1 MNKRMQ
7 RRDIK
12 KKNMMRKACEY
23 RSEDIPEYMGKL
35 PLDEIMAFIDD
46 TKVQR
51 VSVQSLNKSL
61 KKDDLR
67 MNKIKCL
74 DNDNADVT
82 SGGAEQSGVPLSN
95 TNVMDLIPKESQ
107 EFDEAVTMVV
117 EVASLATS
125 SSTSSFRTA
134 SPPDDIP
141 QTTFNLDF
149 YKSEIQLTPLHSP
162 TTQKE
167 FITVQKKKKLKQSTP
182 IKNALALEATPFS
195 TSSEVCNWT
204 MEQQSKLTGKSLIF
218 NGRQANFRTNFKG
231 GFYGNSP
238 KNFLTCESSSL
249 KPDDNNNSILVK
261 VPSFP
266 RTPFA
271 EKKEIPTD
279 SFQKSESQFDPSQFP
294 ELSGS
299 GRRNSTGSSGPKNSE
314 ESSKG
319 FAFSYA
325 DIAAKLRQKKHSSDM
340 QRRNSLQLTCQEVSE
355 SVMDSDDFFKDQ
367 ESQQINE
374 LTSLSDS
381 SQNSVLCTEFDN
393 IPTDKDD
400 LANNS
405 SDHHISRPSLD
416 SFQSPSDLTGS
427 LRLKTN
433 PLCKEPVVFLDGRK
447 NPKVTDLV
455 FIFDPTIPPGQPKK
469 FDSATP
475 EPEEFEIKKSPEVT
489 KEQANVEVRNTSRKN
504 SSDGSNLHF
513 CTELDSAED
522 PSSHQLSPGF
532 VSVAHPIPNSRPSP
546 LSNNYSTGRQVVK
559 VSPMPI
565 VAPAVP
571 VDRLQKNMEIESKPS
586 THCIDSS
593 LLLPTI
599 GNSLLPHKNLVNGR
613 FTSSVQRNLFD
624 LCKAQMFLYAGLF
637 FVLFIMMLTLIFT
650 EFCTFSGF
658 EECLK
663 ESKNSELSTHI
674 TASSQLIL

>member
-1 MNKRMQ
+1 MLQCIWQPNDRTEVNKRMQ

-12 KKNMMRKACEY
+12 KKHMMRKACEY

-46 TKVQR
+46 TKLHR
-51 VSVQSLNKSL
+51 VPAQSLNKSL
-61 KKDDLR
+61 KKDDAR
-67 MNKIKCL
+67 TNRVKCSGTVNV
-74 DNDNADVT
+74 DAT
-82 SGGAEQSGVPLSN
+82 SDGAEQEGVHSSYA
-95 TNVMDLIPKESQ
+95 NVTDLIPKNSQ
-107 EFDEAVTMVV
+107 EFDDAVTMVV

-141 QTTFNLDF
+141 QATLNPDF
-149 YKSEIQLTPLHSP
+149 YKSEIEKTPLHSP

-167 FITVQKKKKLKQSTP
+167 FITVQKKKKLKQS
-182 IKNALALEATPFS
+182 IKIAPTFEATPFS
-195 TSSEVCNWT
+195 TSSEVYNWM
-204 MEQQSKLTGKSLIF
+204 MEQQSRLTGKPLIF
-218 NGRQANFRTNFKG
+218 NGRQASFRTNLKG
-231 GFYGNSP
+231 GFPGPGHSP

-249 KPDDNNNSILVK
+249 KPDDNNNILAK
-261 VPSFP
+261 VPPFS
-266 RTPFA
+266 RTPFT
-271 EKKEIPTD
+271 EKKEISID
-279 SFQKSESQFDPSQFP
+279 STQKSESQFDPSQFP
-294 ELSGS
+294 ELSSSS

-340 QRRNSLQLTCQEVSE
+340 QRRNSLQLTCQEVSD
-355 SVMDSDDFFKDQ
+355 SMMDSVDFFKGQ
-367 ESQQINE
+367 EPQQIKE

-381 SQNSVLCTEFDN
+381 SQNSVLRTEFDN
-393 IPTDKDD
+393 IQTSKEDIS
-400 LANNS
+400 NNS
-405 SDHHISRPSLD
+405 SDYHISRLSSD
-416 SFQSPSDLTGS
+416 SFQSPPDLTGS
-427 LRLKTN
+427 LWLKAN

-447 NPKVTDLV
+447 NPNVTDLV
-455 FIFDPTIPPGQPKK
+455 FIFDPTIPPGQSKK
-469 FDSATP
+469 FDLAIS
-475 EPEEFEIKKSPEVT
+475 EPEEFEIKESTKVT
-489 KEQANVEVRNTSRKN
+489 KEQANVEAQNTSPQN

-513 CTELDSAED
+513 STELDSAED
-522 PSSHQLSPGF
+522 PSSHQFFPGF

-546 LSNNYSTGRQVVK
+546 LSNHYSTGRQVVK

-586 THCIDSS
+586 TQCIDSS

-599 GNSLLPHKNLVNGR
+599 GNSLLPHKNLFNGR

-624 LCKAQMFLYAGLF
+624 LCKAQMFLYAGSF
-637 FVLFIMMLTLIFT
+637 VVLFLMKLT
-650 EFCTFSGF
+650 E
-658 EECLK
+658 
-663 ESKNSELSTHI
+663 
-674 TASSQLIL
+674 